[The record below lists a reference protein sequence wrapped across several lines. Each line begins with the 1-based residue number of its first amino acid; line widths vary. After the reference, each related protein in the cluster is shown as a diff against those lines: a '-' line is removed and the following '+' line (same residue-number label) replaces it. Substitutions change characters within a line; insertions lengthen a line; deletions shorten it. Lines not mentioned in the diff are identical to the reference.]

1 MTQGVNRIVFV
12 NPNGELETIAPDGSG
27 RRQLTYG
34 ELFFQF
40 PAWSPNGRYIA
51 ALGLSPTRAG
61 IFLLKDTPSQASG
74 SPQPIY
80 ESTQNIPI
88 YAYWSPDG
96 RHISFITNRLAE
108 NSLGLHVVSL
118 DDLQTDELA
127 SEPEGDPIAVG
138 RPCFWDWSA
147 DGKRILLHI
156 GLIDE
161 DGAQLKFI
169 DPFNP
174 GSRRRNIARPGLF
187 QTPGIARSGQ
197 FWAFGQ
203 VDRAGKLQL
212 VVDGHKAPNRLV
224 IPHQGLAAMSWSP
237 AHDQLA
243 YISPT
248 EPLQTYYGPLRLLD
262 VSSAKVRMLADD
274 VVIAFFWSPNG
285 QRIAYFTIANVA
297 EYLRERI
304 FPNAN
309 VAAHAGGFLA
319 DNQAAEEGGSEDDEQ
334 IPCLNLWSVDVES
347 RDAQLITTFE
357 PARSFANLLLPFF
370 DQYAL
375 SHRIWSPDS
384 RAIVLPMVEGDD
396 KVRDTAGIYIVPVER
411 RYGPPRRIAD
421 GAMASWSQH

>member
-1 MTQGVNRIVFV
+1 MTKGVNRIVFV
-12 NPNGELETIAPDGSG
+12 NSNGEVETIAPDGSG
-27 RRQLTYG
+27 RRQLTTG

-40 PAWSPNGRYIA
+40 PAWSPNSRYIA
-51 ALGLSPTRAG
+51 ALGLSSKRAG
-61 IFLLKDTPSQASG
+61 IFLLKDGPDQHTPL
-74 SPQPIY
+74 PIY
-80 ESTQNIPI
+80 ESNQNIPI

-118 DDLQTDELA
+118 DDLLGDEPA
-127 SEPEGDPIAVG
+127 SSLDDGPIAVG

-156 GLIDE
+156 GLNDE
-161 DGAQLKFI
+161 EGTQLKFI

-174 GSRRRNIARPGLF
+174 HSRRRSIARPGLF
-187 QTPGIARSGQ
+187 QAPGIARSGQ

-212 VVDGHKAPNRLV
+212 VVDGYNAPNRLI

-237 AHDQLA
+237 THDQLA

-262 VSSAKVRMLADD
+262 VATAEVRVLADD
-274 VVIAFFWSPNG
+274 VVIAFFWSPDG
-285 QRIAYFTIANVA
+285 RRIAYFTIANVA

-304 FPNAN
+304 FPNASI
-309 VAAHAGGFLA
+309 AARAGGFL
-319 DNQAAEEGGSEDDEQ
+319 DNDESTGDTDEDDEP
-334 IPCLNLWSVDVES
+334 IPHLNLWSVDIEGG
-347 RDAQLITTFE
+347 DARLLITFK

-375 SHRIWSPDS
+375 SHRIWSPNSD
-384 RAIVLPMVEGDD
+384 AVVLPIVEHDD
-396 KVRDTAGIYIVPVER
+396 EARDTAGIYVVPVDR
-411 RYGPPRRIAD
+411 RAGRPRRIAE
-421 GAMASWSQH
+421 GTMAAWSQR